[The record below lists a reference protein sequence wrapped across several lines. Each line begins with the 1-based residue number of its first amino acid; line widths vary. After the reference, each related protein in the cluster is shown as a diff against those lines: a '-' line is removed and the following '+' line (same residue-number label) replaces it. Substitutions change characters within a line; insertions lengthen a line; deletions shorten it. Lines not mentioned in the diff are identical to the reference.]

1 MLAYFTAWPVIL
13 HEHNVDTGRTMLFA
27 NSVRLPRQ
35 LSDLG
40 ATGSTLRLL
49 AERCRNN
56 DMALD
61 GYF

>member
-13 HEHNVDTGRTMLFA
+13 HGHNVDTGRTMLFGH
-27 NSVRLPRQ
+27 SVRLPRQ

-49 AERCRNN
+49 AERFRNN